1 MNKPTNK
8 LQPLP
13 PLLAKKAREELNED
27 DSRLQDDIE
36 ALRSWMLKQPH
47 LKGRTESSFLVG
59 FLRGSKFSL
68 EKAKKKIDFYYTMR
82 DLVPEIFRNR
92 SAVDARTH
100 EILRLG

>member
-1 MNKPTNK
+1 MSKPSNT

-13 PLLAKKAREELNED
+13 PLLAKIAKEELNED
-27 DSRLQDDIE
+27 ENRLQDDIE
-36 ALRSWMLKQPH
+36 ALRSWMIKQPH
-47 LKGRTESSFLVG
+47 LRGRTESSFLVA

-92 SAVDARTH
+92 SAVDPRTH
-100 EILRLG
+100 EILQLG